1 MKKKNKSKEHFAKLS
16 NEILNHFDFEKVQ
29 KAMCALDWKWL
40 SSDSTPTLE
49 ELKET
54 ATYLMN
60 EAYKENTKIS
70 TGGFT
75 ASYKKENL
83 ELCFHVCQWN
93 TLY

>member
-1 MKKKNKSKEHFAKLS
+1 MNKSKEHFAQLS
-16 NEILNHFDFEKVQ
+16 NEILDHFNFEKVE
-29 KAMCALDWKWL
+29 KAMRALDWKWA
-40 SSDSTPTLE
+40 SSVSTPTIE

-54 ATYLMN
+54 AIYLMKK
-60 EAYKENTKIS
+60 AYKENTKIS

-75 ASYKKENL
+75 SSYKKGNL